1 IWHLEREFKQ
11 VLGEENQELVESLKE
26 LALRGKGQE
35 ILKRLMKESEDPE
48 KEEKIAKLANYV
60 VNNME
65 WIENIAEV
73 AGYGSGPVEKTVDI
87 VVARRFKK
95 RGMSWLRQY
104 PNPLLK
110 IKLGSKLYIGE
121 TQAFLINYSGNL
133 FLNYLS
139 HFFLPLSALCKIFSI
154 DYGISSPFILPFF
167 TISSA
172 NFSAFSLV
180 IVINLRP
187 IKISLLK

>member
-1 IWHLEREFKQ
+1 M
-11 VLGEENQELVESLKE
+11 GEENQELVESLKE

-35 ILKRLMKESEDPE
+35 IFKRLMKESENPE

-104 PNPLLK
+104 ANPLLK
-110 IKLGSKLYIGE
+110 LRFLKLNGDWE
-121 TQAFLINYSGNL
+121 TYWNERQEQLAQY
-133 FLNYLS
+133 
-139 HFFLPLSALCKIFSI
+139 
-154 DYGISSPFILPFF
+154 
-167 TISSA
+167 A
-172 NFSAFSLV
+172 N
-180 IVINLRP
+180 
-187 IKISLLK
+187 